1 MSNETSSSSPLLP
14 TYSLRP
20 VTPLFSS
27 ISDLYLSL
35 LVPNAVYW
43 IASLTFYCFDEFGIF
58 QQYRVHPAGEAAKRN
73 TVSRWEC
80 LRGVVTNQIISV
92 CIGLTLGTLNGPDQ
106 TGMEDYETALWVQR
120 IRTWW
125 QSIIPVLFS
134 IIGIDAAGFAKKY
147 TGSQIS
153 INVEESLA
161 FLIYWYLYPTFQF
174 MMAICMAD
182 AWQYFGHR
190 LEHTNK
196 WWYSMFI

>member
-1 MSNETSSSSPLLP
+1 MSNETSSSSLPLP

-27 ISDLYLSL
+27 ISDLYLSI

-43 IASLTFYCFDEFGIF
+43 ISSLTFYCFDEFSIF

-106 TGMEDYETALWVQR
+106 TGMEDYEIALWGQK
-120 IRTWW
+120 IRTLWH
-125 QSIIPVLFS
+125 SIIPALFS
-134 IIGIDAAGFAKKY
+134 VIGIDAVGFAKKY
-147 TGSQIS
+147 AGSKVS
-153 INVEESLA
+153 VNVEESLA
-161 FLIYWYLYPTFQF
+161 FLIYWYLYPAFQF
-174 MMAICMAD
+174 VLAFCMAD

-190 LEHTNK
+190 LEHTNR
-196 WWYSMFI
+196 WWYSTFI